1 MKTWKIGWT
10 VRAYTYEHE
19 EYFGR
24 NQIKSVKVGKRCFT
38 LLEQSPD
45 GAIGLT
51 ISRTLSRTDTGQAIR
66 VLAVTSSPIP
76 ACNIDCSW
84 PTSLV
89 LSVKGLSLSV

>member
-10 VRAYTYEHE
+10 VRAYTYE

-45 GAIGLT
+45 GA
-51 ISRTLSRTDTGQAIR
+51 TGF
-66 VLAVTSSPIP
+66 
-76 ACNIDCSW
+76 
-84 PTSLV
+84 
-89 LSVKGLSLSV
+89 LSLARFPRRAYT